1 MFIYQAQSTE
11 NPEGPIPQFQTP
23 STTNS
28 NPKNFIQEPKLKTPT
43 PESAIKEKKK
53 DELIIKRMPVTLGK
67 KCSMSYCNFALIKR
81 WCYDLGTFYT
91 YKPSSLC
98 YT

>member
-1 MFIYQAQSTE
+1 MHRFYFQDYSSMFIYQAQGTE

-43 PESAIKEKKK
+43 PESAINEKK
-53 DELIIKRMPVTLGK
+53 RA
-67 KCSMSYCNFALIKR
+67 N
-81 WCYDLGTFYT
+81 W
-91 YKPSSLC
+91 
-98 YT
+98 